1 MTEILER
8 ARSAGLLVLLN
19 GRIGREEYHS
29 VSGSVGALQRFLDG
43 YYPPAGTDDNL
54 IERLRNRA
62 ALQIDD
68 SDAFIMR
75 EAARALS
82 RQHYVNLANEAK
94 LAALTSPN

>member
-1 MTEILER
+1 MSEILEKAR
-8 ARSAGLLVLLN
+8 AAGFMVLLN

-29 VSGSVGALQRFLDG
+29 VTGSEAALQRFLDAHLA
-43 YYPPAGTDDNL
+43 PAGTDGNL

-68 SDAFIMR
+68 NDAFIMR
-75 EAARALS
+75 EAARALA

>member
-1 MTEILER
+1 MSEILER
-8 ARSAGLLVLLN
+8 ARAAGLTVLLN
-19 GRIGREEYHS
+19 GRIGREDYNS
-29 VSGSVGALQRFLDG
+29 VSGSVAALQRFLDG
-43 YYPPAGTDDNL
+43 YYPPAGMDLNL

-68 SDAFIMR
+68 NDAFIMR

-94 LAALTSPN
+94 LAAITG